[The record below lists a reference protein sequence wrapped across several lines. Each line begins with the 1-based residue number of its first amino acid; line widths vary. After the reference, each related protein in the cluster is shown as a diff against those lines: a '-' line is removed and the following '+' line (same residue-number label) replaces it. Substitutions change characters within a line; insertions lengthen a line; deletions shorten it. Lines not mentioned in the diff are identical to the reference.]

1 MDSIEEK
8 FPRTLAAAV
17 EILID
22 KLTATTREKVKFANM
37 PKSALVAYHKTIENY
52 IVTEFR
58 LPGNEP
64 LMKSC
69 ALFAKL
75 PQINNHQASYILLHA
90 MQLKLLETTF
100 LKLMR

>member
-8 FPRTLAAAV
+8 FPRTVAAAI

-22 KLTATTREKVKFANM
+22 KLTATPREKVKFANM
-37 PKSALVAYHKTIENY
+37 SKSALVAYNKTIENY

-69 ALFAKL
+69 ALLANL
-75 PQINNHQASYILLHA
+75 SRIDIHQASYILLHA
-90 MQLKLLETTF
+90 MQIKLLETAF